1 MRTKQLTLNQKAKYT
16 PILIRRDF
24 PDGGP
29 SLCFFCEQRFIPN
42 KSKWLQEWEHLNNN
56 PEDNRPENLVWAHAY
71 CNEKKKYKT
80 DWQILAQEKLEANV
94 KWHDSESLG
103 ERGET
108 SDKNTQPNEQIDA
121 NKAESQ
127 LAEEYLN
134 ARLLGR
140 NGNPPPESE
149 LDYNETKD
157 SLTYLHFKKFGH
169 GSQNTFDRI
178 LKMLTSEVATF
189 DREKRNGRMK
199 MFRRDGQ

>member
-1 MRTKQLTLNQKAKYT
+1 MNTKQLTLNKKAKFT
-16 PILIRRDF
+16 PIIIERDY
-24 PDGGP
+24 PDGAEHT
-29 SLCFFCEQRFIPN
+29 CVFCGQSFIEHDPYW
-42 KSKWLQEWEHLNNN
+42 KKEWEHLNNDDTVN
-56 PEDNRPENLVWAHAY
+56 EDWNLAWAHAR
-71 CNEKKKYKT
+71 CNRIKKFSSELQIIAHEKIISNKK
-80 DWQILAQEKLEANV
+80 WV
-94 KWHDSESLG
+94 SRSLG
-103 ERGET
+103 GGKTNKE
-108 SDKNTQPNEQIDA
+108 TQPNEQIDA

-149 LDYNETKD
+149 LDYNEVKD
-157 SLTYLHFKKFGH
+157 SLTYLHYKKFGH

-199 MFRRDGQ
+199 IFRRDGQ